1 MFEHQTTNNL
11 DQTTHTDTIFI
22 DVIVPLSVANKFT
35 YRIPKEMNEN
45 IAVGKRVIVQFGKSK
60 FYTAIVYHI
69 HHNPPKD
76 YAAKY
81 IETILDD
88 EPIVTTAQLQLWDWI
103 SQYYLCNPGDVM
115 NAALPSGLKLSSTS
129 HITLNPNFSLDEVD
143 YHFFTQREHTVLE
156 ALQVNASLSFEDVS
170 VMLSLKTI
178 QAFVN
183 GLIKKGAIVIYE
195 EIKDKYKPKL
205 VDYIG
210 INNNLLT
217 NDILLKETLDT
228 LEKKAFKQAEVL
240 LAVYHL
246 LKTDETAKQ
255 LGLVKK
261 QVLLKTFDTSVIKGL
276 VKKDILIETEI
287 ETSRLLFDHREKSTK
302 LLNQFQ
308 VQALKEIETQFETK
322 QAVLLHGVTGSGK
335 TEVYAELIAKVIAQG
350 KQVLYLVPE
359 IALTTQLI
367 NRIRAVFGNSVGIY
381 HSKFSENERVEI
393 WNSILLEKDGK
404 HEAKHFNIVLGTR
417 SALFLPF
424 NNLGLI
430 IVDEEHDNSYKQQD
444 PAPRYHARD
453 AAMYLANLHKAKVL
467 LGTATP
473 SFESYYNALHNKF
486 GLVRLAER
494 FGKATLPQTVVCDLK
509 KETQQQQN
517 KSIFS
522 HQLINAI
529 TEALQKKEQVI
540 LFQNRRGFA
549 PYTECS
555 ACHWIPHCTHC
566 DVALI
571 YHKQTNKLSCHYCG
585 YTMQPPTSCNA
596 CGNNNLKYKGF
607 GTEKIEEEIELL
619 FPSAKIA
626 RMDLDTTRSKYA
638 YKQLIDEFELGNIDI
653 LVGTQ
658 MVTKGLDFDNVSVV
672 GVLNVDSVLNFPD
685 FRSYEKAYQLI
696 VQVSGRAGRKEK
708 AGTVYIQTNQPEHE
722 VINHVL
728 ANDYLQF
735 YQSQINEREQ
745 FHYPPY
751 TRVIE
756 LSVVAKDIN
765 VVNDIAEQLANQLK
779 PLFGGMLLGPEFPLV
794 AKIKD
799 QYHKRV
805 LLKIN
810 REYSPTQVRNLLKQ
824 EIDTLQYNN
833 KKSIYRLQIDADPV

>member
-1 MFEHQTTNNL
+1 MS
-11 DQTTHTDTIFI
+11 QTTHNYSQTTLFI

-35 YRIPKEMNEN
+35 YRVPKEMNEF
-45 IAVGKRVIVQFGKSK
+45 IAVGKRVIVQFGKTK
-60 FYTAIVYHI
+60 FYTAVVYNVHN
-69 HHNPPKD
+69 NPPKD

-81 IETILDD
+81 IDSILDD
-88 EPIVTTAQLQLWDWI
+88 EPIVTAAQLQLWDWI
-103 SQYYLCNPGDVM
+103 SHYYVCNPGDVM

-129 HITLNPNFSLDEVD
+129 HITINPDFSLDEMPYD
-143 YHFFTQREHTVLE
+143 YFTEKEHTVLE
-156 ALQVNASLSFEDVS
+156 ALMVNASLSFEDVS
-170 VMLSLKTI
+170 VMLSLKTVQVFI
-178 QAFVN
+178 SK
-183 GLIKKGAIVIYE
+183 LIKKGAIVIYE

-210 INNNLLT
+210 VNPTLL
-217 NDILLKETLDT
+217 NSELQLKEVLDA

-240 LAVYHL
+240 LSVLHL

-261 QVLLKTFDTSVIKGL
+261 SVLLKTFDSAAIKGL
-276 VKKDILIETEI
+276 VKKEVLIETEL
-287 ETSRLLFDHREKSTK
+287 ETSRLLFDNKEKTNK
-302 LLNQFQ
+302 TLNDFQ
-308 VQALKEIETQFETK
+308 VQAVKDIEQQFETK

-335 TEVYAELIAKVIAQG
+335 TEIYSELINKVIAQG

-393 WNSILLEKDGK
+393 WNSIL
-404 HEAKHFNIVLGTR
+404 HEGDDKLDAKHFNIVLGTR

-430 IVDEEHDNSYKQQD
+430 IIDEEHDNSYKQQD

-486 GLVRLAER
+486 GLVRIAER
-494 FGKATLPQTVVCDLK
+494 HGNASLPTTVVCDLK
-509 KETQQQQN
+509 KENQQHQN
-517 KSIFS
+517 KGIFS
-522 HQLINAI
+522 HQLVTAI
-529 TEALQKKEQVI
+529 TQALAKKEQVI

-549 PYTECS
+549 PYTECTS
-555 ACHWIPHCTHC
+555 CNWIPHCTHC

-585 YTMQPPTSCNA
+585 YTMQPPNACGA

-607 GTEKIEEEIELL
+607 GTEKIEEEIEIL
-619 FPSAKIA
+619 FPSAKVA

-696 VQVSGRAGRKEK
+696 VQVSGRAGRKDK
-708 AGTVYIQTNQPEHE
+708 KGTVYVQTNQPEHT

-728 ANDYLQF
+728 ADNYLQF

-745 FHYPPY
+745 FHYPPF

-756 LSVVAKDIN
+756 LSVVSKDVV
-765 VVNDIAEQLANQLK
+765 VVNDIAQQLANQLK
-779 PLFGGMLLGPEFPLV
+779 PLFGGMMLGPEFPLV

-799 QYHKRV
+799 QYHKRI

-833 KKSIYRLQIDADPV
+833 KKSIYRLQVDADPV